1 MCYASKMFGIKI
13 LKGVLVDQFISV
25 DSKTMWRINCAKE
38 KNEYFCQGVANFLDM
53 YFRACV
59 LFKSIDQV
67 FYRFLSLKWI
77 LSPICFKFLTVE

>member
-1 MCYASKMFGIKI
+1 M
-13 LKGVLVDQFISV
+13 
-25 DSKTMWRINCAKE
+25 
-38 KNEYFCQGVANFLDM
+38 QGVANFLDL